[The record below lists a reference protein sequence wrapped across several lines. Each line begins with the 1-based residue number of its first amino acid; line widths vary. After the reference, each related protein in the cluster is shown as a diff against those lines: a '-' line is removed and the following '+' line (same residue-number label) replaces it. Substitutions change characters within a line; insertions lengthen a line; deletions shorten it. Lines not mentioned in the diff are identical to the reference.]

1 MLPRLSSAQAIGSS
15 KFRSE
20 RIFLVQTVCIGY
32 FPISKSIGWVSFRE
46 RGGGQLKKQRAF
58 VGAAIAAAISAIPY
72 NAFAVD
78 NVWVG
83 TTPDWNTP
91 TNWSLGRV
99 PTNANGAPT
108 GDTFDDA
115 VINSTT
121 LFPIITADLAATPRD
136 IITGQGAG
144 NAGRVDQTAGTATTG
159 NGNWFYVGRD
169 AGTGTYNLAD
179 TSTTGGTLT
188 HFGTGSGSI
197 NAGGTA
203 GTDGRV
209 YVGGTEFGAVGAT
222 GTLNINTTGTV
233 NVRNDLAIGT
243 DGSTGVINMDAGNVT
258 TGGWNFIGKGA
269 NNPGGNGTL
278 NMSGGTITNGGG
290 RTYIGYGNTATNTS
304 TGKLVMSG
312 GTYNN
317 PGDYFSVGD
326 NNLTSTAAI
335 PSISMTGGTLNT
347 SLLTIGGN
355 PDRGGKGTVTVNGDG
370 AVLNTGEFWI
380 GQNTGSTGVFTLNAG
395 TVNASNWYVV
405 GRSGGTGTLNMN
417 GGTLTKSGGASGG
430 NFIVGSLGGTGT
442 VNQTGGAINTINGGD
457 TLLGENA
464 STALW
469 DISGG
474 SLTTNALLISWN
486 GGVNE
491 FRVRGT
497 GAVTA
502 DHIELGEGS
511 NNGSGIVNQSGGTVT
526 ANRWLAVGLGST
538 QQAKYNLSGGTV
550 NAGGIEAGADGPGLI
565 AISGNGVLNV
575 AGNAEVPTRN
585 GAGTLSVSGNGVLN
599 ASNILLGGRDN
610 TTVGNVFGSGVVNQ
624 SGGLVKVNGDVVV
637 QRPNVGTGAYNL
649 SGGTL
654 SIDGALNTTL
664 GTFSFTGGRLTRS
677 TGGAINVAGDLHIGN
692 KAAGFKLDTDKTFA
706 VSDLFAITPGVTFD
720 VTGQIIPTHT
730 GPGFETGS
738 FNLGM
743 DNSILGTFDPTTT
756 SVLGLTN
763 LPNATFISETAG
775 ESHAYPDS
783 QSVYWV
789 QESGGQV
796 SLQYSVT
803 APEPGTLGVLT
814 LSGLTLLARRRK
826 RR

>member
-1 MLPRLSSAQAIGSS
+1 
-15 KFRSE
+15 
-20 RIFLVQTVCIGY
+20 
-32 FPISKSIGWVSFRE
+32 
-46 RGGGQLKKQRAF
+46 LKKQRAF
-58 VGAAIAAAISAIPY
+58 VGAAIAAAVSAIPCS
-72 NAFAVD
+72 AFAVD

-83 TTPDWNTP
+83 TTTDWNTP
-91 TNWSLGRV
+91 SNWSLGRV

-121 LFPIITADLAATPRD
+121 LFPIINADLAAIPRD

-209 YVGGTEFGAVGAT
+209 YVGGTEFGAVGAI
-222 GTLNINTTGTV
+222 GTLNINTTGTLA
-233 NVRNDLAIGT
+233 VRNDLAIGT
-243 DGSTGVINMDAGNVT
+243 DGSTGVINMDAGTIT

-269 NNPGGNGTL
+269 NRPGGNGTL

-290 RTYIGYGNTATNTS
+290 RTYIGYAGDPANNS
-304 TGKLVMSG
+304 TGTMVMTG

-317 PGDYFSVGD
+317 PGDYFCVGA
-326 NNLTSTAAI
+326 NNIASAQASSLSLTGTAA
-335 PSISMTGGTLNT
+335 MNT
-347 SLLTIGGN
+347 SLFIVGGSEFHN
-355 PDRGGKGTVTVNGDG
+355 AGDPGSVGKGIVTINSDS
-370 AVLNTGEFWI
+370 AVLNTGELWLA
-380 GQNTGSTGVFTLNAG
+380 QNAGSNGVLTLNAG
-395 TVNASNWYVV
+395 AVNSSNWFVV
-405 GRSGGTGTLNMN
+405 GRSGGAGTLNMN
-417 GGTLTKSGGASGG
+417 GGTLTKTGGG

-442 VNQTGGAINTINGGD
+442 VTQTAGAIDTVNGGD
-457 TLLGENA
+457 TLLGEGT

-491 FRVRGT
+491 FRVRGS
-497 GAVTA
+497 GGVVA
-502 DHIELGEGS
+502 DHIELGEGGG
-511 NNGSGIVNQSGGTVT
+511 NGSGIVNQSGGTVT

-538 QQAKYNLSGGTV
+538 QQAKYNLSGGTA

-575 AGNAEVPTRN
+575 SGNAEVPTRN
-585 GAGTLSVSGNGVLN
+585 GAGTLTIADNGVLN
-599 ASNILLGGRDN
+599 VSNVLIGGRDN
-610 TTVGNVFGSGVVNQ
+610 ATPGNVFGSGVVNQ
-624 SGGLVKVNGDVVV
+624 SGGLVKATGDVIV

-654 SIDGALNTTL
+654 SVDGTLNTTL

-677 TGGAINVAGDLHIGN
+677 NGGVINVTGDLHVAN
-692 KAAGFKLDTDKTFA
+692 KAAGLKLDTDKTFA
-706 VSDLFAITPGVTFD
+706 VSGLFDVTPGVTFD
-720 VTGQIIPTHT
+720 VTGQTIPLHT

-738 FNLGM
+738 FNLGT
-743 DNSILGTFDPTTT
+743 DNSILGTFDPLTT
-756 SVLGLTN
+756 SILGLN
-763 LPNATFISETAG
+763 NMPNATFISETAG

-814 LSGLTLLARRRK
+814 LSGLTLLARRK
-826 RR
+826 RRR

>member
-1 MLPRLSSAQAIGSS
+1 M
-15 KFRSE
+15 
-20 RIFLVQTVCIGY
+20 
-32 FPISKSIGWVSFRE
+32 
-46 RGGGQLKKQRAF
+46 KKQRAF
-58 VGAAIAAAISAIPY
+58 VGAAIAAAVSAIPSSS
-72 NAFAVD
+72 FAVD
-78 NVWVG
+78 NVWAG
-83 TTPDWNTP
+83 TTTDWNTP
-91 TNWSLGRV
+91 ANWSLGRV
-99 PTNANGAPT
+99 PTNANGAST

-121 LFPIITADLAATPRD
+121 LFPIINADLAAIPRD

-209 YVGGTEFGAVGAT
+209 YVGGTEFGATGAT
-222 GTLNINTTGTV
+222 GTLNINTTGTLA
-233 NVRNDLAIGT
+233 VRNDLAIGT
-243 DGSTGVINMDAGNVT
+243 DGSTGVMNLDAGTVT
-258 TGGWNFIGKGA
+258 TGGWNFIGKGQNA
-269 NNPGGNGTL
+269 PSGNGTL

-290 RTYIGYGNTATNTS
+290 RTYVGYGGSTTNTS
-304 TGKLVMSG
+304 TGKLVISG

-326 NNLTSTAAI
+326 NNLTSAQAT
-335 PSISMTGGTLNT
+335 PSIMMTGGTLNT

-355 PDRGGKGTVTVNGDG
+355 PDRGGKGTITVDG
-370 AVLNTGEFWI
+370 SGAQLNTGEFWL
-380 GQNTGSTGVFTLNAG
+380 GQGTGSTGSFTLNAG
-395 TVNASNWYVV
+395 TVSSSNWFVV
-405 GRSGGTGTLNMN
+405 GRSGGTGTFNMN
-417 GGTLTKSGGASGG
+417 GGSLTKTGGG
-430 NFIVGSLGGTGT
+430 NFIIGSLGGTGT
-442 VNQTGGAINTINGGD
+442 VTQTAGAINTTTGGD

-464 STALW
+464 STALY
-469 DISGG
+469 DLSGG

-497 GAVTA
+497 GSVTA
-502 DHIELGEGS
+502 DHIELGEAS
-511 NNGSGIVNQSGGTVT
+511 NNGSGIVNQSGGMVI

-565 AISGNGVLNV
+565 AISGSGVLNV
-575 AGNAEVPTRN
+575 SGNAEVPTRN
-585 GAGTLSVSGNGVLN
+585 GAGTLSVAGNGVLN
-599 ASNILLGGRDN
+599 TTNVLIGGRDN
-610 TTVGNVFGSGVVNQ
+610 ATPGNVFGSGVVNQ
-624 SGGLVKVNGDVVV
+624 SGGLVKATGDVIV
-637 QRPNVGTGAYNL
+637 QRPNVGTGTYNL

-654 SIDGALNTTL
+654 SVDGTLNTTL

-677 TGGAINVAGDLHIGN
+677 NSGVVNVTGDLHIGS
-692 KAAGFKLDTDKTFA
+692 KAAGFVLGADKTFA
-706 VSDLFAITPGVTFD
+706 ISGLFDVTPGVTFD
-720 VTGQIIPTHT
+720 VTGLAIPKHT

-738 FNLGM
+738 FPLGT
-743 DNSILGTFDPTTT
+743 DNSILGTFDPSTT
-756 SVLGLTN
+756 SVLGLN
-763 LPNATFISETAG
+763 NMSNATFISETVG
-775 ESHAYPDS
+775 ESHGYSDS

-814 LSGLTLLARRRK
+814 LSGLTLLARRR
-826 RR
+826 RRK